1 MGVTDGTIVGTTDG
15 ITDGCVLGVSEPI
28 VLTKKITN
36 NQNEPNID

>member
-15 ITDGCVLGVSEPI
+15 ITDGCVLGVREPI

>member
-15 ITDGCVLGVSEPI
+15 ITDGCGVSEPI